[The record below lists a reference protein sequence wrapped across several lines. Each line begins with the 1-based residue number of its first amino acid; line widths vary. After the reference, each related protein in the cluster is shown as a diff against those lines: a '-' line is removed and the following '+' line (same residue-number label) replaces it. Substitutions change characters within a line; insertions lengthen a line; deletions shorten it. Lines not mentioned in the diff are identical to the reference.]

1 MPFSDFEKTR
11 ILKQRLMDK
20 NIKKN
25 YQADVLSPI
34 ENRDRDAR
42 NKSEMMVKEN
52 QKYVYSGAYTH

>member
-34 ENRDRDAR
+34 NNRDREAR